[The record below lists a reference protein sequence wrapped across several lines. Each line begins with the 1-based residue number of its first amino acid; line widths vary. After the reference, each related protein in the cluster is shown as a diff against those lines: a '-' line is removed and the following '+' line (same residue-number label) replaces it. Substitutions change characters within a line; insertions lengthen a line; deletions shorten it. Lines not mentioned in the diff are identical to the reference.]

1 MSSKQDEDESKSNA
15 ALDAAKEKMAN
26 HRLMVVDS
34 KHGDQSIVCMNS
46 ETMQGLAVTPLDEN
60 GVPDEDMMEE
70 FFDDDYV
77 EIVGHLK
84 LRGVALLMTDES
96 LQDGEI
102 AIPKMLRENLKVKLG
117 TKEFPDYV
125 MVYGI
130 MNSGLIKSLTV
141 QPIKE
146 SMEGLKTD
154 LASLKSILDA
164 HFDEFSS
171 ESKWRSAWKGQIL
184 TVKTGMGREA
194 MFKVTTCDDG
204 VYVNIGGGTNLTIGP
219 PLSDDDAMKQF
230 NEVGYSDIGGL
241 KNQLDKIREVVEL
254 PIRHPTLFR
263 RIGVR
268 PPKGVLMHGPPGCG
282 KTMIA
287 RAIAHETGAFFILVN
302 GPEIVSGVA
311 GESEKNLRSV
321 FEAAEEKAPAIIFI
335 DEIDAIA
342 PNRDQVNDEAMQ
354 RIVATLLTAM
364 DGLKSG
370 NHVMVI
376 GATNRPN
383 SIDPALRRSGRF
395 DTEIVIPVPSRE
407 ARLEIL
413 QIVTRKQKK
422 ADDVDLDK
430 LAEICT
436 GYVGADLANLGTKA
450 AIHCI
455 RRCAKGIIDMDE
467 EDIPPAFLN
476 SLRITMQDYMDAHKA
491 TGPSL
496 TRDVVV
502 ETPST
507 TFADIGGLEAV
518 KKELQEMIAM
528 PYLHSE
534 FFDDMNILP
543 PKGALLYGPPGCG
556 KTLLAKAIAAECK
569 ANFISVK
576 GPQLL
581 SKWIGESE
589 SNVRDYFNKA
599 RQAAPCVLFFDELD
613 SIAAK
618 RGQSSG
624 NMTDKV
630 VNQLLTEMDGMGER
644 GNVFIIGATNRPD
657 TMDPAILRTG
667 RLDQMIFIPMPDK
680 ISRLSIFRALL
691 RKADVSPRVNF
702 LKLADMTQKFS
713 GADIAGI
720 IGMATKVDM
729 RRRIEEIQRIMSEL
743 QKETPTLSNKK
754 ALRQAKKIF
763 RKGKKKWYMQA
774 DCFEVAFKNTS
785 RSISDADL
793 LMYSKHATNLQR
805 SIGKA
810 SQLTTT
816 TEDGPKGPD
825 LMKKKVDDTVAADD
839 AEDEDMSDIYG

>member
-1 MSSKQDEDESKSNA
+1 M
-15 ALDAAKEKMAN
+15 
-26 HRLMVVDS
+26 
-34 KHGDQSIVCMNS
+34 
-46 ETMQGLAVTPLDEN
+46 
-60 GVPDEDMMEE
+60 
-70 FFDDDYV
+70 
-77 EIVGHLK
+77 
-84 LRGVALLMTDES
+84 
-96 LQDGEI
+96 
-102 AIPKMLRENLKVKLG
+102 
-117 TKEFPDYV
+117 
-125 MVYGI
+125 
-130 MNSGLIKSLTV
+130 
-141 QPIKE
+141 
-146 SMEGLKTD
+146 
-154 LASLKSILDA
+154 
-164 HFDEFSS
+164 
-171 ESKWRSAWKGQIL
+171 
-184 TVKTGMGREA
+184 
-194 MFKVTTCDDG
+194 
-204 VYVNIGGGTNLTIGP
+204 
-219 PLSDDDAMKQF
+219 
-230 NEVGYSDIGGL
+230 
-241 KNQLDKIREVVEL
+241 
-254 PIRHPTLFR
+254 
-263 RIGVR
+263 
-268 PPKGVLMHGPPGCG
+268 
-282 KTMIA
+282 
-287 RAIAHETGAFFILVN
+287 
-302 GPEIVSGVA
+302 
-311 GESEKNLRSV
+311 
-321 FEAAEEKAPAIIFI
+321 
-335 DEIDAIA
+335 
-342 PNRDQVNDEAMQ
+342 
-354 RIVATLLTAM
+354 
-364 DGLKSG
+364 
-370 NHVMVI
+370 
-376 GATNRPN
+376 
-383 SIDPALRRSGRF
+383 
-395 DTEIVIPVPSRE
+395 
-407 ARLEIL
+407 EIL
-413 QIVTRKQKK
+413 QIVTKKQKK
-422 ADDVDLDK
+422 ADDVDLNK

-476 SLRITMQDYMDAHKA
+476 SLRITMQDYLDAHKS

-507 TFADIGGLEAV
+507 TFADIGGLDAV

-680 ISRLSIFRALL
+680 TSRLSIFRALL

-702 LKLADMTQKFS
+702 LKLAEKTQKYS

-729 RRRIEEIQRIMSEL
+729 RRRIEEIQRIMDDL

-754 ALRQAKKIF
+754 ALRKAKKMF
-763 RKGKKKWYMQA
+763 REGKKKWLMKA
-774 DCFEVAFKNTS
+774 DCFEIAFKNTS

-793 LMYSKHATNLQR
+793 AMYSNHAKNLQR
-805 SIGKA
+805 TIGKA
-810 SQLTTT
+810 SQLTT
-816 TEDGPKGPD
+816 EDDGPKGPD
-825 LMKKKVDDTVAADD
+825 LMKKKVDDDVSADAADGD
-839 AEDEDMSDIYG
+839 EDEDLDDIYG